1 MSEGHSKLEPE
12 PAVMSRV
19 FQTSGYA
26 MAGLLAGIA
35 VMGILMSMI
44 FPSWRMLVKREKE
57 AELVFRGE
65 QYMRAVEL
73 YQRRFPGA
81 YPADLETLV
90 EQRFL
95 RRLYDD
101 PMTGKSFE
109 ILRQGSAGVVPG
121 PGGTA
126 TGVPGTPRP
135 GMLQEER
142 QIDVAGTRQS
152 RPRGERA
159 RSGFDAGQVRRNG
172 SSESP
177 FRRTG
182 DGLGDGLGGII
193 GVVSQSTD
201 QSMRFYNGRDH
212 YNEWLFAY
220 TPQSAEAGLGAQ
232 GLGAGGSQD
241 LARPE
246 GTRSRFSEVGGM
258 QGLGGR
264 PGSARRSGGAGS
276 RTSGRRRGLDR

>member
-1 MSEGHSKLEPE
+1 MSEGCPKLEPQ
-12 PAVMSRV
+12 PAVMFCA

-73 YQRRFPGA
+73 YQRQFPGA

-90 EQRFL
+90 DQRFL

-101 PMTGKSFE
+101 PMTGESFE
-109 ILRQGSAGVVPG
+109 ILRQGSTGIVPG
-121 PGGTA
+121 PGSTA

-142 QIDVAGTRQS
+142 QTDAAGITRRQGQ
-152 RPRGERA
+152 RTRN
-159 RSGFDAGQVRRNG
+159 GFDGGQVRRNG
-172 SSESP
+172 SSESS
-177 FRRTG
+177 FGRT
-182 DGLGDGLGGII
+182 GDGLGGII

-201 QSMRFYNGRDH
+201 QSMRFYNGRNH

-220 TPQSAEAGLGAQ
+220 TPQAVEAGLGVQ
-232 GLGAGGSQD
+232 VPGAGSSQD
-241 LARPE
+241 LARPQ
-246 GTRSRFSEVGGM
+246 GPRSRFSEVGGL
-258 QGLGGR
+258 Q
-264 PGSARRSGGAGS
+264 
-276 RTSGRRRGLDR
+276 GLDR

>member
-65 QYMRAVEL
+65 QYMRAGEV

-101 PMTGKSFE
+101 PMTGKSF
-109 ILRQGSAGVVPG
+109 
-121 PGGTA
+121 
-126 TGVPGTPRP
+126 
-135 GMLQEER
+135 
-142 QIDVAGTRQS
+142 
-152 RPRGERA
+152 
-159 RSGFDAGQVRRNG
+159 
-172 SSESP
+172 
-177 FRRTG
+177 
-182 DGLGDGLGGII
+182 
-193 GVVSQSTD
+193 
-201 QSMRFYNGRDH
+201 
-212 YNEWLFAY
+212 
-220 TPQSAEAGLGAQ
+220 
-232 GLGAGGSQD
+232 
-241 LARPE
+241 
-246 GTRSRFSEVGGM
+246 
-258 QGLGGR
+258 
-264 PGSARRSGGAGS
+264 
-276 RTSGRRRGLDR
+276 